1 MATKDN
7 GNDGGPMTYSW
18 ADVETADEG
27 PEAGLELAGGIISP
41 QHARRRKQQELDF
54 DDGSAD
60 QYVMSEENR
69 AAAVLADRQRAS
81 QRKLGTVKGVF
92 LPCVQNIL
100 GVILFIRLPF
110 IVGQAG
116 VFMTIL
122 IIFVAKSAT
131 TLTTL
136 SMNAIATNGQ
146 VQAGGPYYIISRN
159 LGVEIGGAIGTL
171 FCLALTLGSSLYV
184 LGAVETIMTGFSSGS
199 AHNGGFGIAQ
209 ILALSIMF
217 LLSTGVRV
225 GVKFVN
231 ASATMFLVITLISIA
246 CIILGLVLF
255 GLGAFS
261 GDLSSEDSASFDN
274 LWPHYQ
280 ENPDTGLTPT
290 FFSLLALFFPS
301 ATGIMAGCNRSA
313 VLADPGRSIP
323 KGTLSAIG
331 TVTGTYLVFVWLFGT
346 IMSNEILIEDKLVA
360 ARVAWPTHYLV
371 SVGIIF
377 SSLGAA
383 MQCLVGASRLVAAI
397 ANDHTIPLLR
407 PFAPKPDEEPS
418 KAVYLVW
425 FLGSLPCL
433 AGNLDY
439 ITPVMTMFF
448 LLMYACVNLSCFVLS
463 ILQSPG
469 FRPRWKHYNWF
480 TALSGF
486 TLCLAIMLVVSW
498 KAAVSSIFLACGLL
512 FYIKYQNATRDWG
525 DTLVGFR
532 FQLARD
538 MLLSLSYKDV
548 HPKNWRPQLL
558 VFCKIDAYG
567 NPTVPGLLSLAGQM
581 KMGRGLL
588 MVVGLLEG
596 DMVEEATKG
605 TEAQRVLGMHL
616 TDERIEGFCKVSVCE
631 NVTESAVTIMHHA
644 GIGSLQPNT
653 VLFAWPDD
661 WSKNYEKGERF
672 VSMLRGAVNARK
684 AVMVLKGDKKLPTL
698 VNPATAGQT
707 IDIWWVAKDGGLLLL
722 VPYLLKLHKLWKSRC
737 SLRLFSVVVDPKDKP
752 EQQVEVDVREYL
764 DQVRIEASVKAVDM
778 SDVKFNRE
786 VYRQHVDQSQE
797 HQARSNMGVRA
808 MTLDSVGRNNLPEV
822 VLGDEREELE
832 TESGFGTRDNGSV
845 GWGPASPGG
854 NGGAVVGNGGRR
866 QLDKQR
872 LMTAV
877 LLNRNIMEYSSGARL
892 VVTNLPLVADMH
904 ASEVL
909 QYVDAVG
916 ASIAPL
922 LMIRGSGVEVVTQYG

>member
-1 MATKDN
+1 MA
-7 GNDGGPMTYSW
+7 
-18 ADVETADEG
+18 
-27 PEAGLELAGGIISP
+27 
-41 QHARRRKQQELDF
+41 
-54 DDGSAD
+54 
-60 QYVMSEENR
+60 
-69 AAAVLADRQRAS
+69 
-81 QRKLGTVKGVF
+81 
-92 LPCVQNIL
+92 
-100 GVILFIRLPF
+100 
-110 IVGQAG
+110 
-116 VFMTIL
+116 
-122 IIFVAKSAT
+122 
-131 TLTTL
+131 
-136 SMNAIATNGQ
+136 
-146 VQAGGPYYIISRN
+146 
-159 LGVEIGGAIGTL
+159 
-171 FCLALTLGSSLYV
+171 
-184 LGAVETIMTGFSSGS
+184 
-199 AHNGGFGIAQ
+199 
-209 ILALSIMF
+209 ILA
-217 LLSTGVRV
+217 TVVRV
-225 GVKFVN
+225 GVRYVN
-231 ASATMFLVITLISIA
+231 ASSALFLFLTLASIC

-255 GLGAFS
+255 ALGAFS
-261 GDLSSEDSASFDN
+261 GDLSSTDGVAFDN
-274 LWPHYQ
+274 WGPHYQ
-280 ENPDTGLTPT
+280 VNPDTGNTPT
-290 FFSLLALFFPS
+290 FWSLLALFFPS

-323 KGTLSAIG
+323 KGTLAAIA
-331 TVTGTYLVFVWLFGT
+331 TVTATYVVFVLMFGT
-346 IMSNEILIEDKLVA
+346 ILSNEVLIAEKLVA
-360 ARVAWPTHYLV
+360 SRVAWPTHYLV
-371 SVGIIF
+371 SVGIVF

-383 MQCLVGASRLVAAI
+383 MQCLVGSSRLVAAI

-407 PFAPKPDEEPS
+407 PFAPKPDEEPN

-425 FLGSLPCL
+425 VLASLPCL

-469 FRPRWKHYNWF
+469 FRPKWKHYNWL

-486 TLCLAIMLVVSW
+486 VLCLAIMLVVSW
-498 KAAVSSIFLACGLL
+498 RVAVSSIFLACALL

-588 MVVGLLEG
+588 MSVGLLEG
-596 DMVEEATKG
+596 DMVEDAVKG
-605 TEAQRVLGMHL
+605 AEAQRVLGMHL
-616 TDERIEGFCKVSVCE
+616 TDERIEGFCKVSVCQ
-631 NVTESAVTIMHHA
+631 NVTESAVTVMHHA

-684 AVMVLKGDKKLPTL
+684 AVMVLKGDKRLPTRL
-698 VNPATAGQT
+698 NPATAGQT

-722 VPYLLKLHKLWKSRC
+722 VPYLLKLHVLWKRC
-737 SLRLFSVVVDPKDKP
+737 SLRLFSVIVDPKDNP
-752 EQQVEVDVREYL
+752 EQVEMDVREYL
-764 DQVRIEASVKAVDM
+764 DQVRIEATVKAVDM

-786 VYRQHVDQSQE
+786 VYREHQE
-797 HQARSNMGVRA
+797 HRQENQALNNMGVRA
-808 MTLDSVGRNNLPEV
+808 MTLDTVGGRHNLPEV
-822 VLGDEREELE
+822 IPGDEREELE
-832 TESGFGTRDNGSV
+832 TETEASFDPQPNKNWDNGGSM
-845 GWGPASPGG
+845 GWGPESPPES
-854 NGGAVVGNGGRR
+854 GGASGGAAKGTAPVAASAGGRR

-877 LLNRNIMEYSSGARL
+877 LLNRNIVEYSSGARL

-916 ASIAPL
+916 SSIAPL
-922 LMIRGSGVEVVTQYG
+922 LMIRGAGVEVVTQYG

>member
-1 MATKDN
+1 MHVT
-7 GNDGGPMTYSW
+7 PTYVPLPNVRFS
-18 ADVETADEG
+18 EG
-27 PEAGLELAGGIISP
+27 
-41 QHARRRKQQELDF
+41 ARRRI
-54 DDGSAD
+54 GACRGNRVSAAP
-60 QYVMSEENR
+60 SESWPRSEWRR
-69 AAAVLADRQRAS
+69 ARGWRQ
-81 QRKLGTVKGVF
+81 
-92 LPCVQNIL
+92 
-100 GVILFIRLPF
+100 
-110 IVGQAG
+110 
-116 VFMTIL
+116 
-122 IIFVAKSAT
+122 
-131 TLTTL
+131 
-136 SMNAIATNGQ
+136 
-146 VQAGGPYYIISRN
+146 
-159 LGVEIGGAIGTL
+159 IGGAIGTL

-184 LGAVETIMTGFSSGS
+184 LGAVETIITGFSTGGGHNSDSG
-199 AHNGGFGIAQ
+199 IPQ
-209 ILALSIMF
+209 
-217 LLSTGVRV
+217 
-225 GVKFVN
+225 
-231 ASATMFLVITLISIA
+231 
-246 CIILGLVLF
+246 
-255 GLGAFS
+255 
-261 GDLSSEDSASFDN
+261 
-274 LWPHYQ
+274 
-280 ENPDTGLTPT
+280 
-290 FFSLLALFFPS
+290 
-301 ATGIMAGCNRSA
+301 
-313 VLADPGRSIP
+313 ADPGRSIP
-323 KGTLSAIG
+323 KGTLAAIA
-331 TVTGTYLVFVWLFGT
+331 TVTATYVVFVLMFGT
-346 IMSNEILIEDKLVA
+346 ILSNEVLIAEKLVA
-360 ARVAWPTHYLV
+360 SRVAWPTHYLV
-371 SVGIIF
+371 SVGIVF

-383 MQCLVGASRLVAAI
+383 MQCLVGSSRLVAAI

-407 PFAPKPDEEPS
+407 PFAPKPDEEPN

-425 FLGSLPCL
+425 VLASLPCL

-469 FRPRWKHYNWF
+469 FRPKWKHYNWL

-486 TLCLAIMLVVSW
+486 ILCLAIMLVVSW
-498 KAAVSSIFLACGLL
+498 RRPGLHDGFRLAILGLGVVACDTGGWHLCRREEGGDRQKAKSLQMKVAVSSIFLACALL

-588 MVVGLLEG
+588 MSVGLLEG
-596 DMVEEATKG
+596 DMVEDAVKG
-605 TEAQRVLGMHL
+605 AEAQRVLGMHL
-616 TDERIEGFCKVSVCE
+616 TDERIEGFCKVSVCQ
-631 NVTESAVTIMHHA
+631 NVTESAVTVMHHA

-684 AVMVLKGDKKLPTL
+684 AVMVLKGDKRLPTRL
-698 VNPATAGQT
+698 NPATAGQT

-722 VPYLLKLHKLWKSRC
+722 VPYLLKLHVLWKRC
-737 SLRLFSVVVDPKDKP
+737 SLRLFSVIVDPKDNP
-752 EQQVEVDVREYL
+752 EQVEMDVREYL
-764 DQVRIEASVKAVDM
+764 DQVRIEATVKAVDM

-786 VYRQHVDQSQE
+786 VYREHQE
-797 HQARSNMGVRA
+797 HRQENQALNNMGVRA
-808 MTLDSVGRNNLPEV
+808 MTLDTVGGRHNLPEV
-822 VLGDEREELE
+822 IPGDEREELE
-832 TESGFGTRDNGSV
+832 TETEASFDPQPNKNWDNGGSM
-845 GWGPASPGG
+845 GWGPESPPES
-854 NGGAVVGNGGRR
+854 GGASGGAAKGTAPVAASAGGRR

-877 LLNRNIMEYSSGARL
+877 LLNRNIVEYSSGARL

-916 ASIAPL
+916 SSIAPL
-922 LMIRGSGVEVVTQYG
+922 LMIRGAGVEVVTQYG